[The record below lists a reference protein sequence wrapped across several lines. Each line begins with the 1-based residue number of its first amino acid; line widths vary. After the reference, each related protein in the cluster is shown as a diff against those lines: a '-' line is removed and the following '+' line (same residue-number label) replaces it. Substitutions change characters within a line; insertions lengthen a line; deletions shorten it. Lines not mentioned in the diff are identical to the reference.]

1 MFPSPNMI
9 WLKSRFVTEG
19 WTGWT
24 FSYFLTFNFLRLK
37 FSRQYAYQETLLCE
51 ISPILNLIKIKS
63 EELDIQFEFRT
74 CIKSCI
80 SRQRHVFS
88 KKDENF
94 RISWGGLYNQPKVK
108 DLANIRSPLYGCTFI
123 QLIFSCCC
131 SQLLGTPH

>member
-19 WTGWT
+19 RTGRT

-37 FSRQYAYQETLLCE
+37 CSRQYAYQETLSWK

-80 SRQRHVFS
+80 SQQWHFLVKR
-88 KKDENF
+88 
-94 RISWGGLYNQPKVK
+94 KVK
-108 DLANIRSPLYGCTFI
+108 DLANIRSLLYFHLVDIFLFLLSTTWYSTLVRGEAIMACNPL
-123 QLIFSCCC
+123 
-131 SQLLGTPH
+131 